1 MTPGAL
7 DPITFEVLR
16 SGFEYACERMGHVLQ
31 RVSFSPIIYDMVD
44 FSNGVFDAEGELVG
58 QAANCPVHLGAMHYS
73 VRASVERFGADG
85 LGPGDVV
92 ILNDPYRGGTHTPD
106 VTMTLPV
113 YADGELIAFTASRAH
128 WTDLGGGGQAF
139 STHIAAE
146 GLRLPPLKLV
156 EAGELNTD
164 LVDIIRNQSRVPQ
177 YVDGDVNAQLG
188 ALSAGEAELLR
199 LIDRYGHETL
209 RQGMKEVTDY
219 TERMTR
225 AAIARIPDGVYEAED
240 YADTDGFSEEPVRL
254 RIKLTVAGDELAVDF
269 AGTDPVADGAINS
282 PEANTVSAV
291 YYSLKFFLSPDAPA
305 NAGMYRPITISIPE
319 DTWLNPSWPAPTI
332 GCTVLAAPKVC
343 AAVWQALAHAIPDRI
358 IAPTYAEDN
367 WFVASVADPEVKGGH
382 VFSDL
387 PPGGWGG
394 TPFHDGMNVTE
405 EPNGNCT
412 NLPAETAELLF
423 PIEYERY
430 ELRPDSGGPGQ
441 FRGGLGSVLQV
452 RFDERTELSMECSRT
467 RAGSPGVGGGEAGP
481 PQRQSKVDGDGRRET
496 IGGLTDDGRWLNCL
510 LSNHPF
516 APGEVFLF
524 ESTGGGGW
532 GDPLERE
539 PAAVLSDVVDGY
551 VSAEVAARDYGV
563 VIDRERREVDGDATK
578 ALRSTMRAR
587 RRPTGQE
594 DPDGHA

>member
-1 MTPGAL
+1 MSGSL

-16 SGFEYACERMGHVLQ
+16 AGFEYACERMGRVLQ

-44 FSNGVFDAEGELVG
+44 FSNGVFDASGELVG

-73 VRASVERFGADG
+73 VRASVERFGVGG
-85 LGPGDVV
+85 LGPGDVA
-92 ILNDPYRGGTHTPD
+92 ILNDPYRGGAHTPD
-106 VTMTLPV
+106 VTMTQPV
-113 YADGELIAFTASRAH
+113 YADGELIAFAASRAH
-128 WTDLGGGGQAF
+128 WTDLGGGGAGGQAF

-156 EAGELNTD
+156 EGGELNTD

-177 YVDGDVNAQLG
+177 YIDGDIDAQLG
-188 ALSAGEAELLR
+188 ALRAGEAELLR
-199 LIDRYGHETL
+199 LVERYGRDQLE
-209 RQGMKEVTDY
+209 RGMNEVIDY
-219 TERMTR
+219 TERRTR
-225 AAIARIPDGVYEAED
+225 AAIGRIPDGEYTAED

-254 RIKLTVAGDELAVDF
+254 RVKLTVEGDELAVDF

-305 NAGMYRPITISIPE
+305 NAGMYRPITVTIPE
-319 DTWLNPSWPAPTI
+319 NTWLNPSWPAPTI

-358 IAPTYAEDN
+358 IAPTYADDN
-367 WFVASVADPEVKGGH
+367 WFVAAVSDPDVVGGH

-394 TPFHDGMNVTE
+394 TPFHDGLNVSE

-430 ELRPDSGGPGQ
+430 ELRPDSGGPGK

-452 RFDERTELSMECSRT
+452 RFNERTELSMETSRT
-467 RAGSPGVGGGEAGP
+467 REGSPGVNGGQPGP
-481 PQRQSKVDGDGRRET
+481 PQRQVKVDRDGQHET
-496 IGGLTDDGRWLNCL
+496 IGGLTDEGRWLNCL

-516 APGEVFLF
+516 APGESFLF

-539 PAAVLSDVVDGY
+539 IEAVLADVIDGY
-551 VSAEVAARDYGV
+551 VSVQAARERYGV
-563 VIDRERREVDGDATK
+563 VVDLDAGEIDHDATER
-578 ALRSTMRAR
+578 LRATMAATR
-587 RRPTGQE
+587 
-594 DPDGHA
+594 